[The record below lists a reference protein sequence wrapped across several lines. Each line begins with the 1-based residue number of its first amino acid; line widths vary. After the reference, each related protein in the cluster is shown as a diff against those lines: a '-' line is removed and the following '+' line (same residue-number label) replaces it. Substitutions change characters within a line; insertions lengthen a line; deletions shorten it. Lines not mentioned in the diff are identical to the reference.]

1 MFTLTY
7 HAGETFDQSYFIGR
21 EGDDI
26 KVVRASD
33 VVPVDV
39 QKTVAESA
47 AAGKEPEAVI
57 TPENAVE
64 QITASCGGTIEGFKK
79 WAADLKPAK
88 ACDSAEVAK
97 AAEKAADVAE
107 KASELA
113 EKAEDKAEALEE
125 KSASKKVEAAQA
137 APTFSMSEKEV
148 TKVEMPKDGEVI
160 KSVDKKESTEDAPD
174 LPNGTKSKVKQ
185 YYGQLPTSGG
195 GNVDKT
201 INLQSSEMQE
211 KYKKAI
217 KALDEQLKKNDELK
231 KENDDLAKG
240 KDKVEKELGGIKDEV
255 EVERKKKDVEEI
267 ISGIVAGGVK
277 FDAEAEK
284 MAVDELSKLDAKS
297 LKTVAKVIKGL
308 FGSKEGKELP
318 MPNPFESKKASMEGV
333 NLPQIGASV
342 AGTDLIATVS
352 RLFEHN

>member
-33 VVPVDV
+33 IVPEDV

-47 AAGKEPEAVI
+47 AVGKEPEAVI
-57 TPENAVE
+57 TPEAAVA
-64 QITASCGGTIEGFKK
+64 QITASCGGTIAGFKK

-125 KSASKKVEAAQA
+125 KSASKKVEAQG

-148 TKVEMPKDGEVI
+148 SKVEMPKAGEVI
-160 KSVDKKESTEDAPD
+160 KSVDKKEASEDAPD
-174 LPNGTKSKVKQ
+174 IPNGTKSKVKQ
-185 YYGQLPTSGG
+185 YYSQLPTSGG

-217 KALDEQLKKNDELK
+217 KALDEQLKKNDDLK
-231 KENDDLAKG
+231 KENDDLVKG

-308 FGSKEGKELP
+308 FGSKEGKDLP
-318 MPNPFESKKASMEGV
+318 APNPFESKKASMEGV

-342 AGTDLIATVS
+342 AGSDLIATVS